1 MLFVSA
7 LWSYIFD
14 QMMVLEETFSDHHSS
29 SFNLSKVAYMRS
41 MHRWTKILF
50 FPVLIPGQCEL
61 YGDPHYISFQGVDFD
76 FLNQGT
82 YILMEEQSPRHN
94 LTIVVDNF
102 YCVPGLYGSFV
113 KGIILKYQNNVA
125 TLTIVPHLFSVQV
138 GYITVLFYLYLLPP

>member
-1 MLFVSA
+1 
-7 LWSYIFD
+7 
-14 QMMVLEETFSDHHSS
+14 
-29 SFNLSKVAYMRS
+29 

-82 YILMEEQSPRHN
+82 YILVEEQSPRHN

-102 YCVPGLYGSFV
+102 YCVPGLYGSCV

-138 GYITVLFYLYLLPP
+138 GYITVLFYLYLLPPWILICITGADNQKLSVWLFSSCFVLVLLFDPDPIWLRPR

>member
-14 QMMVLEETFSDHHSS
+14 QMMVDG
-29 SFNLSKVAYMRS
+29 FNLSKVAYMCS
-41 MHRWTKILF
+41 MHRWTKIVF

-94 LTIVVDNF
+94 LTIVVD
-102 YCVPGLYGSFV
+102 GS
-113 KGIILKYQNNVA
+113 LW
-125 TLTIVPHLFSVQV
+125 
-138 GYITVLFYLYLLPP
+138 LLC